1 METIRNVLSANES
14 KKTSS
19 MQPNTSANLTRNG
32 SETYVTEYRKKYGT
46 FEVLMSRNSFEKVP
60 VLSVDFRK
68 LLDAKDVPS
77 FVRLDQTFGV
87 GSSQTWLYTH
97 LKQLVVVCGIT
108 NEKMDKKQIDAL
120 ANVIIGNFPSM
131 KINEFMLFESWF
143 MGGRYD
149 QFFGETS
156 YFLTLTRSLQTFN
169 VELRKLYANI
179 EEEKRRHHQE
189 AMPPVDRRNTLDLN
203 ISMSRRKK
211 ENPYHLQLLKGGV
224 LAAKALLENEGNM
237 TEEQATVTRRK
248 FRECYGKLPE
258 DFCRVNGYLESR
270 EIPSVLSL
278 TAEER
283 WDFCKEDLFAAVG
296 MNYNRVRV
304 AAISFHEYDSQKRV
318 LVLYVPDKATYEY
331 AEEVLA
337 PVISAVLS
345 RYFPGATLNY
355 FIPPKRENPPQTN

>member
-1 METIRNVLSANES
+1 
-14 KKTSS
+14 
-19 MQPNTSANLTRNG
+19 
-32 SETYVTEYRKKYGT
+32 
-46 FEVLMSRNSFEKVP
+46 MSRTSFEKVP
-60 VLSVDFRK
+60 ALSVDSRK

-87 GSSQTWLYTH
+87 GSSKMWLYTH

-108 NEKMDKKQIDAL
+108 KDKMDEKQIEAL

-131 KINEFMLFESWF
+131 KLTEFMLFESWF
-143 MGGRYD
+143 MGGRYS
-149 QFFGETS
+149 QFYGETS
-156 YFLTLTRSLQTFN
+156 YFLTITHSLQTFN

-189 AMPPVDRRNTLDLN
+189 AMPPVDRRNTLAVN
-203 ISMSRRKK
+203 ISRSRRKK

-258 DFCRVNGYLESR
+258 DFCRVYGYLESR

-304 AAISFHEYDSQKRV
+304 AAISFHEYDSQKGI

-337 PVISAVLS
+337 PIISAVLS

-355 FIPPKRENPPQTN
+355 FIPRIVEESDNNEQNQF

>member
-1 METIRNVLSANES
+1 M
-14 KKTSS
+14 
-19 MQPNTSANLTRNG
+19 RNG
-32 SETYVTEYRKKYGT
+32 NETYVTEYRKKYGT
-46 FEVLMSRNSFEKVP
+46 FEGLMSRTSFEKVP

-77 FVRLDQTFGV
+77 LVRLDQTFGV
-87 GSSQTWLYTH
+87 GSSQTWLFTH
-97 LKQLVVVCGIT
+97 LKQLLVICGIT
-108 NEKMDKKQIDAL
+108 NEKMDEKQIKAL

-131 KINEFMLFESWF
+131 KLTEFMLFESWF
-143 MGGRYD
+143 MGGRYS
-149 QFFGETS
+149 QFYGETS
-156 YFLTLTRSLQTFN
+156 YFLTITRSLQTFN

-179 EEEKRRHHQE
+179 EEEKRRHHQK
-189 AMPPVDRRNTLDLN
+189 AMPPIDRRNTLAVN
-203 ISMSRRKK
+203 ISILGRKK

-224 LAAKALLENEGNM
+224 LAAKALLENEKNL
-237 TEEQATVTRRK
+237 TEEQATVARRK

-258 DFCRVNGYLESR
+258 EFCSVYGYLESR

-278 TAEER
+278 PAKER

-304 AAISFHEYDSQKRV
+304 AAISFHEYDSQKGI
-318 LVLYVPDKATYEY
+318 LVLHVPDKATYEY

-337 PVISAVLS
+337 PIISAVLS

-355 FIPPKRENPPQTN
+355 FIPRIVEGFDNNEQN